1 MQRPFADDIDV
12 KKEVFVLSEM
22 ISDLLFSVNT
32 VLPVFIVVLVGY
44 IMRRRG
50 TVDENFVGSISNVVF
65 YYALPARMFL
75 DVATSD
81 FMELMNLRFVAV
93 TVLGTIG
100 VFLAAWLVMSRCF
113 HDGRTIAAAVH
124 SAYRGNYIYIGL
136 PIIQNI
142 LQTEYVACS
151 VLILTFVLPVYNIL
165 GVLILSW
172 YSGDMSQVKPGKL
185 LVTILKNPMIIAV
198 ILGVLYGLTGFPM
211 PYAAERSLTYLGAI
225 ATPMA
230 LLMIGARMVGNSA
243 RGEEKV
249 LRLILLFK
257 LVLGPLVMTLIAVF
271 LGLPQEEIVSIF
283 VLFAVPTAM
292 NVFIMTKSMG
302 GDDGIAANAIL
313 ASVLGSVV
321 AMTVGIYLLR
331 VTGIV

>member
-1 MQRPFADDIDV
+1 MQRPFADDIYV

-100 VFLAAWLVMSRCF
+100 VFFAAWLVMSRCF

-172 YSGDMSQVKPGKL
+172 YSGDMSQVKPGNL
-185 LVTILKNPMIIAV
+185 LMTILKNPMIIAV
-198 ILGVLYGLTGFPM
+198 ILGVLYGLTGLPM

-230 LLMIGARMVGNSA
+230 LLMIGARMVGNSVK
-243 RGEEKV
+243 GEEKV

>member
-1 MQRPFADDIDV
+1 MIDIF
-12 KKEVFVLSEM
+12 KGEVCILMEVLN
-22 ISDLLFSVNT
+22 DLIFSVNT
-32 VLPVFIVVLVGY
+32 VLPVFIVVLIGY
-44 IMRRRG
+44 VMRKRG

-81 FMELMNLRFVAV
+81 FMELINGRFIAV
-93 TVLGTIG
+93 TVLGTVG
-100 VFLAAWLVMSRCF
+100 VFLTAWFVMSRCF

-142 LQTEYVACS
+142 LQTDYVACS

-172 YSGDMSQVKPGKL
+172 YSGDMSQVRPGKL
-185 LVTILKNPMIIAV
+185 LLTILKNPMIIAV
-198 ILGVLYGLTGFPM
+198 ILGVIYGLTGLPM
-211 PYAAERSLTYLGAI
+211 PYAADKSLTYLGAI

-243 RGEEKV
+243 KGEGKV

-257 LVLGPLVMTLIAVF
+257 LVLGPLVMTLIAIF

-313 ASVLGSVV
+313 TSVLGSVV

>member
-1 MQRPFADDIDV
+1 M
-12 KKEVFVLSEM
+12 EVLN
-22 ISDLLFSVNT
+22 DLIFSVNT
-32 VLPVFIVVLVGY
+32 VLPVFIVVLIGY
-44 IMRRRG
+44 VMRKRG

-81 FMELMNLRFVAV
+81 FMELINGRFIAV
-93 TVLGTIG
+93 TVLGTVG
-100 VFLAAWLVMSRCF
+100 VFLTAWFVMSRCF

-142 LQTEYVACS
+142 LQTDYVACS

-172 YSGDMSQVKPGKL
+172 YSGDMSQVRPGKL
-185 LVTILKNPMIIAV
+185 LLTILKNPMIIAV
-198 ILGVLYGLTGFPM
+198 ILGVIYGLTGLPM
-211 PYAAERSLTYLGAI
+211 PYAADKSLTYLGAI

-243 RGEEKV
+243 KGEGKV

-257 LVLGPLVMTLIAVF
+257 LVLGPLVMTLIAIF

-313 ASVLGSVV
+313 TSVLGSVV

>member
-1 MQRPFADDIDV
+1 MNAVFHG
-12 KKEVFVLSEM
+12 KFYSGKEVFRLNE
-22 ISDLLFSVNT
+22 IINDLFFSLNT
-32 VLPVFIVVLVGY
+32 VLPVFIVVLIGY
-44 IMRRRG
+44 MMRRRG
-50 TVDENFVGSISNVVF
+50 TVDEHFVGSISNVVF

-81 FMELMNLRFVAV
+81 FMELMNLRFILV
-93 TVLGTIG
+93 TVGGTIG
-100 VFLAAWLVMSRCF
+100 VFGLAWLVMRRCF
-113 HDGRTIAAAVH
+113 TDGPTIAAAVH

-142 LQTEYVACS
+142 LQTDYVACS

-172 YSGDMSQVKPGKL
+172 YSGDMSQVRPGKL
-185 LVTILKNPMIIAV
+185 LLTILKNPMIIAV
-198 ILGVLYGLTGFPM
+198 ILGVLYGLTGLSM

-225 ATPMA
+225 ASPMA
-230 LLMIGARMVGNSA
+230 LLMIGARMMGNSA
-243 RGEEKV
+243 KGEGRV

-257 LVLGPLVMTLIAVF
+257 LVLGPLLMTVIAVL

-302 GDDGIAANAIL
+302 GNDGVAANAVL
-313 ASVLGSVV
+313 TSVLGSVV
-321 AMTVGIYLLR
+321 TMSVGIYLLR
-331 VTGIV
+331 LTGII

>member
-1 MQRPFADDIDV
+1 M
-12 KKEVFVLSEM
+12 EVLN
-22 ISDLLFSVNT
+22 DLIFSVNT

-44 IMRRRG
+44 VMRKRG

-81 FMELMNLRFVAV
+81 FMELINGRFIAV
-93 TVLGTIG
+93 TVLGTVG
-100 VFLAAWLVMSRCF
+100 VFLTAWFVMSRCF

-142 LQTEYVACS
+142 LQTDYVACS

-172 YSGDMSQVKPGKL
+172 YSGDMSQVRPGKL
-185 LVTILKNPMIIAV
+185 LLTILKNPMIIAV
-198 ILGVLYGLTGFPM
+198 ILGVIYGLTGLPM
-211 PYAAERSLTYLGAI
+211 PYAADKSLTYLGAI

-243 RGEEKV
+243 KGEGKV

-313 ASVLGSVV
+313 TSVLGSVV